1 MRKIV
6 ESTFMTLDGV
16 IDEPHVWGMP
26 YWDEEHNTY
35 NAKLLSSAD
44 SLLLGRETYESFAE
58 VWPQR
63 TGDQFSDK
71 INAMPKHVATRTLEE
86 VTSWNASILDG
97 DIADAVTELKKA
109 PGQDILKYGTGE
121 LDQTL
126 LEHGLLDELHLWV
139 FPVIAGAGQR
149 LLDGVIDAT
158 HLQLVDT
165 TVFESGIVV
174 HVYTPK
180 SNGDVQ

>member
-26 YWDEEHNTY
+26 YWDDEHNAY
-35 NAKLLSSAD
+35 NAKLLASAD

-63 TGDQFSDK
+63 AGDEFSDK
-71 INAMPKHVATRTLEE
+71 INAMPKHVASRTLSEA
-86 VTSWNASILDG
+86 TSWNARILEGDG
-97 DIADAVTELKKA
+97 VDAITELKQG
-109 PGQDILKYGTGE
+109 PGNDILKYGTGG

-139 FPVIAGAGQR
+139 FPVIAGSGQR
-149 LLDGVIDAT
+149 LLDGIIDTT
-158 HLQLVDT
+158 HLQRVDT
-165 TVFESGIVV
+165 TMFESGIVV
-174 HVYTPK
+174 HVYSPK
-180 SNGDVQ
+180 SDNSA